1 MTYLQPNHTSNM
13 KHFQELVN
21 NFKSFIIFA
30 ESSTVDQVL
39 AMALY
44 LKEKY
49 VKEIDFPGDY
59 FQGFGRLIFAWTY
72 FYGCQM
78 CNIYIQYNTVKS
90 IMLMSN
96 NTVKRTTF
104 RKITDDVN

>member
-1 MTYLQPNHTSNM
+1 M

-49 VKEIDFPGDY
+49 FKEIDFPGDY
-59 FQGFGRLIFAWTY
+59 F
-72 FYGCQM
+72 
-78 CNIYIQYNTVKS
+78 
-90 IMLMSN
+90 
-96 NTVKRTTF
+96 
-104 RKITDDVN
+104 

>member
-1 MTYLQPNHTSNM
+1 MHSYISLLMREEPTSMTYLQPNHTSNM

-21 NFKSFIIFA
+21 NFKFFIIFA

-49 VKEIDFPGDY
+49 FKEIDFPGDY
-59 FQGFGRLIFAWTY
+59 F
-72 FYGCQM
+72 
-78 CNIYIQYNTVKS
+78 
-90 IMLMSN
+90 
-96 NTVKRTTF
+96 
-104 RKITDDVN
+104 

>member
-39 AMALY
+39 AMAL
-44 LKEKY
+44 
-49 VKEIDFPGDY
+49 
-59 FQGFGRLIFAWTY
+59 
-72 FYGCQM
+72 
-78 CNIYIQYNTVKS
+78 
-90 IMLMSN
+90 
-96 NTVKRTTF
+96 
-104 RKITDDVN
+104 